1 MKTIDFNE
9 NWKCGLVGAN
19 QKKSVCLP
27 HDAMIFEKRTMKSDG
42 GTNIGWYDAHNYE
55 YEKTFVPDEKYRNKL
70 HVLEFEGV
78 YHNAYVYLNDEE
90 LAFHPYGYTNFYVDI
105 TQKLRWGTENKLSVI
120 AENAKQ
126 PNSRWYTGTGI
137 YRPVRLHLLDGEHI
151 ELNGI
156 KITTLSIDPA
166 VVEIKVRTNAGGKIK
181 VEILDGDSVIASHCT
196 DIADNAATVVFRLEN
211 VTVWSPESP
220 YLYNCRVTY
229 GEDVRTEKFG
239 IRTIAVSH
247 ADGFTLNGK
256 RVVLRGACIHH
267 DNGILGAR
275 CYPEAEERKVRLLKE
290 NGYNAIRSAHN
301 PCSKALLDACDR
313 LGMLVMDEYVDMWYI
328 HKTMYD
334 YADYVMDWFE
344 RDITDII
351 DKDYNHPSVIMYS
364 YGNEVAETGQKKGI
378 EFFKTM
384 RNLSKKLDPSRPV
397 TVGVN
402 IFFNYLS
409 AMGLGVYDDKKA
421 RENPQKKVGS
431 EFFNNLAGLF
441 GDKFMKTMALL
452 PGCDKKTRDCYAA
465 MDVAGYNY
473 GIKRYKGDLKKYPDR
488 LILGSE
494 TFCSDAYEFWERAKT
509 DNALIGDFV
518 WTGIDYLGE
527 LGIGAWEYREY
538 APSFFHDDSWVAA
551 GSGRLDLIGT
561 PWGEALYT
569 KVAFDL
575 EDKPQIAVVPVNHTK
590 EKHSPSAWRF
600 SNAIPSWSW
609 NGLDGKKAKVE
620 VYSKAPVVELY
631 VNGEKVGKKKFR
643 KNCCFN
649 FSVIYKGG
657 KIEAVAK
664 DKDGKELS
672 RNSLVTAGE
681 ETILAVIPE
690 KRKVSAGEVC
700 FVNVAYTDSLGTVK
714 PLCHKDIE
722 IKVEGSELLA
732 FGNGCPV
739 NKNGFN
745 DTKTFTYYGRAM
757 AVIKAGKTDVK
768 VTVSDGTLTG
778 EAVIKV

>member
-1 MKTIDFNE
+1 MR
-9 NWKCGLVGAN
+9 
-19 QKKSVCLP
+19 
-27 HDAMIFEKRTMKSDG
+27 DADRLSHIKWRRQCHIVF
-42 GTNIGWYDAHNYE
+42 AL
-55 YEKTFVPDEKYRNKL
+55 KYRWQII
-70 HVLEFEGV
+70 H
-78 YHNAYVYLNDEE
+78 
-90 LAFHPYGYTNFYVDI
+90 
-105 TQKLRWGTENKLSVI
+105 
-120 AENAKQ
+120 
-126 PNSRWYTGTGI
+126 
-137 YRPVRLHLLDGEHI
+137 
-151 ELNGI
+151 
-156 KITTLSIDPA
+156 
-166 VVEIKVRTNAGGKIK
+166 GK
-181 VEILDGDSVIASHCT
+181 
-196 DIADNAATVVFRLEN
+196 
-211 VTVWSPESP
+211 
-220 YLYNCRVTY
+220 
-229 GEDVRTEKFG
+229 
-239 IRTIAVSH
+239 
-247 ADGFTLNGK
+247 
-256 RVVLRGACIHH
+256 
-267 DNGILGAR
+267 
-275 CYPEAEERKVRLLKE
+275 
-290 NGYNAIRSAHN
+290 
-301 PCSKALLDACDR
+301 
-313 LGMLVMDEYVDMWYI
+313 
-328 HKTMYD
+328 
-334 YADYVMDWFE
+334 
-344 RDITDII
+344 
-351 DKDYNHPSVIMYS
+351 
-364 YGNEVAETGQKKGI
+364 
-378 EFFKTM
+378 
-384 RNLSKKLDPSRPV
+384 
-397 TVGVN
+397 
-402 IFFNYLS
+402 
-409 AMGLGVYDDKKA
+409 
-421 RENPQKKVGS
+421 
-431 EFFNNLAGLF
+431 
-441 GDKFMKTMALL
+441 
-452 PGCDKKTRDCYAA
+452 
-465 MDVAGYNY
+465 
-473 GIKRYKGDLKKYPDR
+473 
-488 LILGSE
+488 
-494 TFCSDAYEFWERAKT
+494 
-509 DNALIGDFV
+509 
-518 WTGIDYLGE
+518 
-527 LGIGAWEYREY
+527 YREY

-778 EAVIKV
+778 EAVIRV